1 MLYVLHGE
9 EEFTR
14 SEVVRDLKA
23 RMAEDGL
30 GDLNVATLDGRSVG
44 LDEVIA
50 ACDILPFLGNR
61 RMVIVEGLM
70 GRLGG
75 RPRGR
80 RRRAAR
86 ADSGDAAVA
95 ASQSDDW
102 DRLAD
107 YLPRLPPTT
116 RLVLVETS
124 ALAAGHPL
132 LKLAAEIPETFVREF
147 HPLEGGELEAWVRRR
162 AKDKGAEITP
172 GAAHL
177 LVTYAGS
184 GLRALDGELEKLAAH
199 SAYARPI
206 DDGDVRDLV
215 GPDLE
220 TSVFDLVDALG
231 ERDRPRA
238 MALLERM
245 LADRANELYLLT
257 MIVRQVRLILGMKD
271 LMLAGNATPAEI
283 GRLLGV
289 RHHFVIQKL
298 EKQARLFEMD
308 ELEAILRRTLEVD
321 QGIKTGRIAG
331 RLALEMLAV
340 EICHRRAPAEAS
352 PVQRAGARRR

>member
-1 MLYVLHGE
+1 M
-9 EEFTR
+9 
-14 SEVVRDLKA
+14 
-23 RMAEDGL
+23 
-30 GDLNVATLDGRSVG
+30 GR
-44 LDEVIA
+44 
-50 ACDILPFLGNR
+50 
-61 RMVIVEGLM
+61 VEGGLAAGAGARPARIPAM
-70 GRLGG
+70 RRGRISERRLGSPG
-75 RPRGR
+75 
-80 RRRAAR
+80 
-86 ADSGDAAVA
+86 
-95 ASQSDDW
+95 
-102 DRLAD
+102 D

-124 ALAAGHPL
+124 ALAAGHPR

-215 GPDLE
+215 VPALE

-245 LADRANELYLLT
+245 LADRANELY
-257 MIVRQVRLILGMKD
+257 
-271 LMLAGNATPAEI
+271 
-283 GRLLGV
+283 
-289 RHHFVIQKL
+289 
-298 EKQARLFEMD
+298 
-308 ELEAILRRTLEVD
+308 
-321 QGIKTGRIAG
+321 
-331 RLALEMLAV
+331 
-340 EICHRRAPAEAS
+340 C
-352 PVQRAGARRR
+352 